1 VIELNVLF
9 VVEVDWQKTYVLDVH
24 NLSESLS
31 ILGHNVFIIDFPRKQ
46 PKRSLFDLGSLRT
59 EELRDVAGRANSKSS
74 VTIVR
79 PGFIRIPMVELA
91 SALISHYLAIEM
103 VIKRYKIDAIVLYS
117 VSTNGIQ
124 TIRLAKKYGIPVVF
138 RSLDR
143 LHELVPYPYGFLSP
157 ITFSLET
164 WVYSHVDKILPASP
178 NLSDYTLRMNADKE
192 KIEFLSF
199 GVDMNNFS
207 PFVSSEKL
215 KDILGLA
222 GDDRIIEFVGTLFE
236 FCGLDSYMEQFS
248 QVVAEVPKAKL
259 LIVGDGP
266 LKHNLKE
273 LANRFGLEE
282 HVILAGF
289 QPFDIIP
296 QYINLAD
303 ICISPFPIL
312 DVTRDI
318 MPGKIAQY
326 LACGKPVLATPLP
339 GTVSLISG
347 PEQGIVYSDL
357 KEFGKHTV
365 ELLKDPARAKEIG
378 WNGYNHAKTNYSEEK
393 LAYDLERILDRLIK
407 SRIDRKV
414 DS

>member
-1 VIELNVLF
+1 MNILF

-46 PKRSLFDLGSLRT
+46 PKKGRFDFGSLRT
-59 EELRDVAGRANSKSS
+59 EELRDVAGRSNAKSS

-79 PGFIRIPMVELA
+79 PGFIRIPGVELA
-91 SALISHYLAIEM
+91 TAMVTHYLAIEM
-103 VIKRYKIDAIVLYS
+103 VIRQYKIDAIVLYS
-117 VSTNGIQ
+117 VSTNGVQ

-143 LHELVPYPYGFLSP
+143 LHDLVPYPYGFLSP
-157 ITFSLET
+157 VTFSLEA
-164 WVYSHVDKILPASP
+164 WVYSRVDKILPASP
-178 NLSDYTLRMNADKE
+178 NLSDYTLRMCADKD

-199 GVDMNNFS
+199 GVDMNSFS
-207 PFVSSEKL
+207 PFVNSNKL
-215 KDILGLA
+215 KDSLGLA
-222 GDDRIIEFVGTLFE
+222 SDDRIVEFVGTLFE
-236 FCGLDSYMEQFS
+236 FCGLDSYMKQFS
-248 QVVAEVPKAKL
+248 QVVAEIPKTKL

-266 LKHNLKE
+266 LKRNLKDLASRFE
-273 LANRFGLEE
+273 LDE
-282 HVILAGF
+282 HVMLTGF
-289 QPFDIIP
+289 QPFDMIP

-303 ICISPFPIL
+303 ICISPFPIV

-318 MPGKIAQY
+318 MPGKIVQY

-357 KEFGKHTV
+357 KEFGKQTV
-365 ELLKDPARAKEIG
+365 ALLKDLAWAKEIG
-378 WNGYNHAKTNYSEEK
+378 WNGYNHAKANYDEEK
-393 LAYDLERILDRLIK
+393 LANNLERILDRLINNK
-407 SRIDRKV
+407 TDRKV
-414 DS
+414 HS